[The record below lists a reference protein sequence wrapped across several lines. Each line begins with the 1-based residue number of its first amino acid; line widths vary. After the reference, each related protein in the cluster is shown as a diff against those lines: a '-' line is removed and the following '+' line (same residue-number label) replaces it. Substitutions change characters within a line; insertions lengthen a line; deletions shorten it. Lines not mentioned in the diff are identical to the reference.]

1 MNTGLSDM
9 HRTIGMPIGDCGDL
23 PSETLVTRRHREEL
37 AESAAPDRWIR
48 HVIRSL
54 LALLLIGSIHVN
66 EARAAAD
73 DRPAAALTG
82 CTIADALLGDGSDGD
97 RRAAMDAFAA
107 AADAAFKAEIVA
119 SGLFVVRS
127 RGTDFDKAGE
137 EDFLVGE
144 PSFDPGASEVQLD
157 CELIGFYDVA
167 QVELNDGG
175 LTGKRWESLRE
186 LSAELVVTVQRGRPR
201 EIVFREQFQ
210 VEDHHEWKG
219 VFRQGEPRKPPADAH
234 DELVGRLGREI
245 GERAARSAIEA
256 WRAKALND
264 EGDGPRENRPPRDRN
279 GKPARVAIIPSP
291 WNDQAAQQFAGAVQ
305 RAIQQQDPTGMVV
318 EVIDPKIVLF
328 SLSNLGAPPP
338 QKGIAASKLLDLQN
352 ARGLAGSMGCVA
364 FVIAEAGSLGKWK
377 RTVRDQEIWTVEG
390 RGSIEVVE
398 ASGGTSVGAPR
409 ERMYSRQERDE
420 SNLDDAWKVEVASE
434 LAGHAIDLIR
444 KGVADERIR
453 IPREVQEVKVRLEP
467 YMILPRFERRDGS
480 WFLDDRERRNVEATV
495 WITGERQAKNT
506 PDVYR
511 IPVGNQRINIEVN
524 DEFLAND
531 LVTIELD
538 DDGTKARD
546 PVREFI
552 VPAPERF
559 RRIVE
564 AMGEGPVDADRIEEA
579 ILALGDIPFV
589 STEPDGDRVTSGP
602 WNPLRAIGLDE

>member
-9 HRTIGMPIGDCGDL
+9 HRTIGMTIGDRGDL
-23 PSETLVTRRHREEL
+23 ASETLVTRPHRRGL
-37 AESAAPDRWIR
+37 VESAASERWIR

-157 CELIGFYDVA
+157 CELIGFDDVA
-167 QVELNDGG
+167 QVELYDGG

-201 EIVFREQFQ
+201 EIVFRDRFQ
-210 VEDHHEWKG
+210 VEGDHEWLG
-219 VFRQGEPRKPPADAH
+219 DFRRGAPRKPPADAH

-256 WRAKALND
+256 WRAKALRD
-264 EGDGPRENRPPRDRN
+264 EGDGPRESRPPLDRN

-305 RAIQQQDPTGMVV
+305 RAIQQQDPTGMV
-318 EVIDPKIVLF
+318 EVIDPDFVLF

-338 QKGIAASKLLDLQN
+338 QKGFAASKQLILQN

-364 FVIAEAGSLGKWK
+364 FVIAEAGSPEKGK
-377 RTVRDQEIWTVEG
+377 RIVRDQEIWTVGG

-398 ASGGTSVGAPR
+398 ASEGTSVGAHQDVYR
-409 ERMYSRQERDE
+409 HQQRDE
-420 SNLDDAWKVEVASE
+420 LNLDDAWKVKVASE
-434 LAGHAIDLIR
+434 LAGHAVDLIR

-453 IPREVQEVKVRLEP
+453 IPREVQEVEVRLEP
-467 YMILPRFERRDGS
+467 YMKLPRFRKSRDGS
-480 WFLDDRERRNVEATV
+480 IFLDGQERRAVEATV
-495 WITGERQAKNT
+495 WIDGERQAKNT

-511 IPVGNQRINIEVN
+511 IGVGVRNITIEV
-524 DEFLAND
+524 DGEWLVSDF
-531 LVTIELD
+531 VTIELD

-552 VPAPERF
+552 LPAPEGL

-579 ILALGDIPFV
+579 RQALGDIPFV
-589 STEPDGDRVTSGP
+589 STEPDGDRVTSSP